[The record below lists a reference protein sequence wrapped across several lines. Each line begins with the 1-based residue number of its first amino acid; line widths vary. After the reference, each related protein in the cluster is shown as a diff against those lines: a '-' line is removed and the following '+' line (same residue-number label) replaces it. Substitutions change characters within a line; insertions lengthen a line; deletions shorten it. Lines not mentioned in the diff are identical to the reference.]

1 MPTLPDGSIR
11 VEHVWKKFRADR
23 TAPLFYDQ
31 LLRMRRSLS
40 KSVRRDYRWVLKDVS
55 LEVEPGGTLGLIGI
69 NGSGKTTLL
78 KIISRVTYQS
88 AGVCQVQGRLGALL
102 SVTSGIHPDLTG
114 RENVYLY
121 GAVLGMRRKMTRD
134 RFDQIVEFA
143 GLEDA
148 IDRQVKFFSLGM
160 QMRLGFSI
168 AAFLEPD
175 ILLVDEVLA
184 VGDANFQQ
192 KCIGRIEEVVRQG
205 TTLVYVSHDLTSVE
219 ATCKQAVWLAD
230 AVVQAAGPTREV
242 AALYRSSI
250 QDDASMATSNDGIVR
265 MLKAAITGPD
275 GGPVMS
281 LEDAEVRMTLNSPE
295 TVEADFFVG
304 ISLGTAFPMFIT
316 KHHGLFPSGDF
327 EVKCRLHNI
336 PLPRGRYSVW
346 TAMTG
351 FGKWAT
357 RRTSRGSP
365 PRPSTPSGPISWTRP
380 KGSWWQPRS
389 MWAPPGTSTEDTE
402 PRVALTVD
410 WRTHTSVNDTDRAG
424 TIVSGWFMGRRW
436 LVQGDSDGNTARSRW
451 ASMQWLDDERLI
463 VGDTRFSLSE
473 DRSD

>member
-1 MPTLPDGSIR
+1 LPTLPNGSIR

-31 LLRMRRSLS
+31 LLRMHRSLTQGTR
-40 KSVRRDYRWVLKDVS
+40 KDYRWVLKDVS
-55 LEVEPGGTLGLIGI
+55 LNVEPGGTMGLIGI

-88 AGVCQVQGRLGALL
+88 AGMCQVQGRLGALL

-121 GAVLGMRRKMTRD
+121 GAVLGMRRKITHE
-134 RFDQIVEFA
+134 RFDEIVEFA
-143 GLEDA
+143 GLADA

-175 ILLVDEVLA
+175 ILLVDEVLS

-192 KCIGRIEEVVRQG
+192 KCLRRIEEVVRQG
-205 TTLVYVSHDLTSVE
+205 TTLVYVSHDLPSVE
-219 ATCKQAVWLAD
+219 ATCQQSVWLAD

-250 QDDASMATSNDGIVR
+250 QEDASVATSNDGVVQL
-265 MLKAAITGPD
+265 LKSAITGPD
-275 GGPVMS
+275 GGPVLS
-281 LEDAEVRMTLNSPE
+281 LEDAEVRLTLNSPE
-295 TVEADFFVG
+295 TVEADLFVG

-327 EVKCRLHNI
+327 EVRCRLHNI
-336 PLPRGRYSVW
+336 PLPKGHYSVW
-346 TAMTG
+346 TAMTS
-351 FGKWAT
+351 FGKWADNPLLPWKPAA
-357 RRTSRGSP
+357 SFDAFGPEILDP
-365 PRPSTPSGPISWTRP
+365 PEGV
-380 KGSWWQPRS
+380 
-389 MWAPPGTSTEDTE
+389 MVAAPLYVGTTWDVE
-402 PRVALTVD
+402 
-410 WRTHTSVNDTDRAG
+410 
-424 TIVSGWFMGRRW
+424 
-436 LVQGDSDGNTARSRW
+436 
-451 ASMQWLDDERLI
+451 
-463 VGDTRFSLSE
+463 
-473 DRSD
+473 

>member
-1 MPTLPDGSIR
+1 LPTLPNGSIR

-31 LLRMRRSLS
+31 LLRMRRSFT
-40 KSVRRDYRWVLKDVS
+40 KGTRKDYRWVLKDIN
-55 LEVEPGGTLGLIGI
+55 LEVDPGGTLGLIGI

-88 AGVCQVQGRLGALL
+88 AGACRVQGRLGALL

-114 RENVYLY
+114 RENVFLY
-121 GAVLGMRRKMTRD
+121 GAVLGMRRKITHQ
-134 RFDQIVEFA
+134 RFDEIVEFA
-143 GLEDA
+143 GLTDA

-175 ILLVDEVLA
+175 ILLVDEVLS

-192 KCIGRIEEVVRQG
+192 KCIRRIEEVVRQG
-205 TTLVYVSHDLTSVE
+205 TTLIYVSHDLTSVE
-219 ATCKQAVWLAD
+219 ATCQQSMWLAD

-250 QDDASMATSNDGIVR
+250 QEDASLATSNDGVVR
-265 MLKAAITGPD
+265 LLKSGISGPD
-275 GGPVMS
+275 GGPVLS

-295 TVEADFFVG
+295 SVEADLFVG

-327 EVKCRLHNI
+327 EVRCRLHNI
-336 PLPRGRYSVW
+336 PLPKGHYSVW

-351 FGKWAT
+351 FGEWADAPLLPWKPAV
-357 RRTSRGSP
+357 SFDAFGPEILDP
-365 PRPSTPSGPISWTRP
+365 PEGV
-380 KGSWWQPRS
+380 
-389 MWAPPGTSTEDTE
+389 MVAAPLYVGTTWDI
-402 PRVALTVD
+402 D
-410 WRTHTSVNDTDRAG
+410 
-424 TIVSGWFMGRRW
+424 
-436 LVQGDSDGNTARSRW
+436 
-451 ASMQWLDDERLI
+451 
-463 VGDTRFSLSE
+463 
-473 DRSD
+473 